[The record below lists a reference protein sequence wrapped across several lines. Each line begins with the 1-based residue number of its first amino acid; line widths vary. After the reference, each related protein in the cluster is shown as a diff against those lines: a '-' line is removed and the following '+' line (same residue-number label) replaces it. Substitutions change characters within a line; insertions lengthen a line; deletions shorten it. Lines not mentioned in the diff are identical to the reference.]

1 MTKHLYLTIS
11 LIFLFVVISS
21 RLHAQKRS
29 QLSPEIVIDKFI
41 SRIGGD
47 KWLSLQS
54 RKEYASVRYEND
66 KNSILNT
73 KNSDRILASMSVGFS
88 IELHTGVTGTNS
100 ILVYKPDCNWYY
112 SGGSQI
118 VKFFGP
124 ESIKFKT
131 RFPRTE
137 LMEILNLEPMKE
149 VVIEDTLYKV
159 NFIDT
164 RQLDGKQSLFFGVKS
179 GLLYKRTMRSKTNVL
194 WEYNFDDYTESK
206 GFYEPYVVSLK
217 GDGKDFLKLEIKS
230 IFYNEKI
237 DPAIFDP
244 PVRCKNYDDFTYLDF
259 PYKIEIK

>member
-1 MTKHLYLTIS
+1 MTNRLKLTIS
-11 LIFLFVVISS
+11 LISFFVMNSS
-21 RLHAQKRS
+21 LLHAQKRS

-54 RKEYASVRYEND
+54 RKEYASVHYEND
-66 KNSILNT
+66 RNSIIDN
-73 KNSDRILASMSVGFS
+73 KNSDRILASLSPGVS
-88 IELHTGVTGTNS
+88 IELHTGFTGTKS

-112 SGGSQI
+112 SGGSLI

-131 RFPRTE
+131 KFPRTE

-159 NFIDT
+159 NFVDT

-179 GLLYKRTMRSKTNVL
+179 GLLYKRTMTSKTNVH
-194 WEYNFDDYTESK
+194 WEYNFNNYTESQ

-244 PVRCKNYDDFTYLDF
+244 PIPCKNYDDFTYLDF
-259 PYKIEIK
+259 PYKIEIN